1 MISRVIFNGSETN
14 ISLGK
19 LKELVSLYNSFSGSI
34 AAGRTMFLFKN
45 VKSEEFD
52 YYIDTFKKK
61 AIIQSETE
69 VTFDIRKN
77 SIETIKIK

>member
-61 AIIQSETE
+61 ANIQPETE
-69 VTFDIRKN
+69 VTFDIRTDA
-77 SIETIKIK
+77 IEAINI